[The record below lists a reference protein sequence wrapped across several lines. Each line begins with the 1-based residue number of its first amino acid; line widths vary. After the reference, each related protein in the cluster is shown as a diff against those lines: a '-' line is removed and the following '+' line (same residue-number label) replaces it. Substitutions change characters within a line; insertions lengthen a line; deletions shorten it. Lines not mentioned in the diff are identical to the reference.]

1 MRTQRRRERRPV
13 DAEGARSSR
22 LLRESLLVGAVAA
35 IARFVVILWAAP
47 RFPAAAD
54 GTFYHRLASR
64 LAIGAGYTWLWDD
77 GTVTPAAHYPVGY
90 PALLAGP
97 YALFGA
103 SPTVAMV
110 VAGLLGT
117 IAVVCTY
124 RVAAREMRGRAPL
137 FAGLLVALHPALL
150 PYTAALMTEG
160 VTASLFAI
168 VLACREP
175 RGGTSPVRRLGLTLA
190 ASALGGLL
198 VLVRPQNLL
207 LLPFLALA
215 TSPPSARW
223 KQRLLRAALGP
234 VLALAFVV
242 PWTARNCREMHR
254 CALVSVNG
262 GWNLLIGAHATSG
275 GWSPVPVPSACKEVW
290 DEAGKDLCFERA
302 AKKDIAEHPV
312 SFLALVPRKLAN
324 TFEYVGAAGWYLH
337 TSNAEAFPE
346 RAKNVLGTIET
357 IFLRCVLAAALFVQ
371 ASRWGKGRP
380 AGWKWAAAV
389 AGLAV
394 VSATVGYVAL
404 AALAVRK
411 RATPLEMTTAA
422 AVLST
427 AAVHAV
433 FFGAGRYALVVLP
446 FVAVL
451 AARVFSSR
459 LPGSFSP
466 SAALA
471 ASSERAKPVS

>member
-1 MRTQRRRERRPV
+1 M
-13 DAEGARSSR
+13 
-22 LLRESLLVGAVAA
+22 
-35 IARFVVILWAAP
+35 IFWAAP

-77 GTVTPAAHYPVGY
+77 GAVTPAAHYPVGY

-103 SPTVAMV
+103 SPTVAMAL
-110 VAGLLGT
+110 AGLLGT
-117 IAVVCTY
+117 IAAVCTY

-137 FAGLLVALHPALL
+137 LAGLLVALHPALL
-150 PYTAALMTEG
+150 PYTVALMTEG
-160 VTASLFAI
+160 VTASLLAI

-175 RGGTSPVRRLGLTLA
+175 RGGASPVRRLGLTLA

-215 TSPPSARW
+215 TSPPGSLW

-234 VLALAFVV
+234 LLALAFVL

-324 TFEYVGAAGWYLH
+324 TFEYVGAGGWYLH
-337 TSNAEAFPE
+337 TSNPVAFPE
-346 RAKNVLGTIET
+346 HAKNVLGTIET
-357 IFLRCVLAAALFVQ
+357 IFLRCVLAMALFAQ
-371 ASRWGKGRP
+371 ASRWGTGGRP
-380 AGWKWAAAV
+380 ARWKWAAAV
-389 AGLAV
+389 AGVAL
-394 VSATVGYVAL
+394 VSATFGYLAL

-451 AARVFSSR
+451 AARAFSSR
-459 LPGSFSP
+459 LPGLFSP
-466 SAALA
+466 SAALT

>member
-1 MRTQRRRERRPV
+1 
-13 DAEGARSSR
+13 
-22 LLRESLLVGAVAA
+22 LV
-35 IARFVVILWAAP
+35 IWAAP

-64 LAIGAGYTWLWDD
+64 LATGAGYTWLWDD
-77 GTVTPAAHYPVGY
+77 GAVTPAAHYPVGY

-103 SPTVAMV
+103 STTVAMA
-110 VAGLLGT
+110 VAGVLGT
-117 IAVVCTY
+117 ISAVCTY

-137 FAGLLVALHPALL
+137 LAGLLVALHPALL

-160 VTASLFAI
+160 VTASLLAI
-168 VLACREP
+168 VLACRER
-175 RGGTSPVRRLGLTLA
+175 RGGTSKGARLGLALA

-207 LLPFLALA
+207 LLPVLALA
-215 TSPPSARW
+215 TSPPGARW
-223 KQRLLRAALGP
+223 KHRLLRAAVGP
-234 VLALAFVV
+234 LLALAFVA

-275 GWSPVPVPSACKEVW
+275 GWSPVPVPEACKEVW
-290 DEAGKDLCFERA
+290 DEAGKDLCFETA
-302 AKKDIAEHPV
+302 AKKDIAAHPG

-337 TSNAEAFPE
+337 TSNPEAFTE
-346 RAKNVLGTIET
+346 RAKNILGTAET
-357 IFLRCVLAAALFVQ
+357 VFLRCVLALALFVQ
-371 ASRWGKGRP
+371 ARRWGNGKRP
-380 AGWKWAAAV
+380 LRKWAVVV

-394 VSATVGYVAL
+394 ASATIGCLAL
-404 AALAVRK
+404 AALAVRR

-451 AARVFSSR
+451 AARIKSPGRPAPSSA
-459 LPGSFSP
+459 SP
-466 SAALA
+466 SAESA
-471 ASSERAKPVS
+471 ASSSAPAEPAS